1 MRKTYRLLACLLLC
15 ALLLPGSLAW
25 ATGDSADPGSDT
37 ETSLASPT
45 DPNSIIDSTVLT
57 SKI

>member
-25 ATGDSADPGSDT
+25 ATGDSADPGSDAGS
-37 ETSLASPT
+37 SLASPT
-45 DPNSIIDSTVLT
+45 HLQNSEGSG
-57 SKI
+57 